1 MSKEAYYFSHDSN
14 ARNDAKIVRLR
25 RKLGLEGYGIYFCIV
40 EMLREDSSFKLQTS
54 SFEDISF
61 SINVTIEK
69 VRSVVTE
76 FDLFV
81 IDDDYFYS
89 PRLTRSMQKYN
100 ELKTKRVEAG
110 KKGGQ
115 AMLKQ
120 TLSKTQAN
128 EEQSLSNAQANVE
141 QDDKQCL
148 SDTQAL
154 KERKGKEIK
163 GNERKE
169 KKIVVPPSIDEVISF
184 FASEGYSESS
194 ARKAWNHY
202 NDGDWFDS
210 NGKKVIIWKS
220 KMRNVWFRDEHKQQP
235 KDDIEQYRHLKYF
248 KEFLHGVEGY
258 TWKVVGDEIIYTPP
272 K

>member
-14 ARNDAKIVRLR
+14 ARNDAKIVKLR

-61 SINVTIEK
+61 SINVPIEK
-69 VRSVVTE
+69 VKSVVTE

-81 IDDDYFYS
+81 IEDDYFYS

-120 TLSKTQAN
+120 NS
-128 EEQSLSNAQANVE
+128 SNAQAKVEQGLSTPQANLE
-141 QDDKQCL
+141 QDDKQSL
-148 SDTQAL
+148 SIPQAL

-169 KKIVVPPSIDEVISF
+169 KKVVVPPTIDEVISF
-184 FASEGYSESS
+184 FNSEGYSESS

-220 KMRNVWFRDEHKQQP
+220 KMRNVWFREEHKQP
-235 KDDIEQYRHLKYF
+235 VKDDIEKYRHLKYF
-248 KEFLHGVEGY
+248 KEYLHSVEGY
-258 TWKVVGDEIIYTPP
+258 TWRVDGDKIIYTPP
-272 K
+272 R